1 MTREEA
7 INHLKTVAKSA
18 IDSGYDSAVVDA
30 VDMAREALEQE
41 PKYCDRNICIRNE
54 HNGIGCGECEVTK
67 SQEPCTDA
75 ISRDELL
82 KAMDTWDKFGYT
94 ETGCFVREPKN
105 NCVKYIHYDDVI
117 KCIKGMPPVTPQ
129 PKTQATSEI
138 DNFVSFLIRENCEGC
153 KECEPRLSA
162 DWKPKFACVEEGRAK
177 WLLSM
182 AEKYKAESE
191 WKNDN

>member
-7 INHLKTVAKSA
+7 INHLKTVAKTA

-30 VDMAREALEQE
+30 VYMAVKAIEQE
-41 PKYCDRNICIRNE
+41 PCVDCISRQA
-54 HNGIGCGECEVTK
+54 VD
-67 SQEPCTDA
+67 DA
-75 ISRDELL
+75 IYDYSRSCDVNYGQIMEYI
-82 KAMDTWDKFGYT
+82 DK
-94 ETGCFVREPKN
+94 
-105 NCVKYIHYDDVI
+105 I
-117 KCIKGMPPVTPQ
+117 PPVAAK

-191 WKNDN
+191 GENDN